1 MPQCSIIVAQMIV
14 YLDGRIVAPKN
25 ELLLLCILLIQSKN
39 QQGQRIKVSWFF
51 CPGKLSMST
60 ASAQHELIEQIVARH
75 RRRPDRLLQILRDV
89 QDQLNYLSDA
99 TLVAVAEQLGVSHA
113 QVRSTRDFYAFLYAE
128 NRGRYR
134 ILFSDNITDRMLGN
148 QALFRRMLANFGLPP
163 GKVSEDGL
171 VSVDLTSCTG
181 MCDQGPAIL
190 VNEIAITRMT
200 EQRVDQICELVRRE
214 VPLSQWP
221 AEFFVV
227 EDNIRRADLLL
238 GTPHEP
244 GHAIRAAV
252 ARGRDGMLAEMR
264 LSNLRGRGGA
274 GFTTAIKWEA
284 CRQAA
289 GEQRYIVCN
298 ADEGEP
304 GTFKDRVLLQSY
316 AGRVFE
322 GMAIAAY
329 TVGASLGLLY
339 LRAEYRYLRPKLE
352 AFLADMRANNLLGH
366 NICGVPDFDFD
377 IEIHLGAG
385 AYVCGEE
392 SALIESLEGKAG
404 KPRIR
409 PPFPVTCGYMN
420 KPTVVNNVETLC
432 KTTEIAIHGGAWYE
446 AIGTKQSTGT
456 KVLSVAGD
464 CARPGLY
471 EYAFGVRIAQV
482 LEDCGASEAMAVQV
496 SGASGVCLSERE
508 FGRRIAFEDV
518 PTAGSFMI
526 FDTSRDLFEVA
537 HNFVHFFRHESC
549 GFCTPC
555 RGGTALMGEIMDKI
569 AAGRGTQYEMNEL
582 LRLQAVMKASSHC
595 GLGQTA
601 GNAVADTVQKFRP
614 AYERRLA
621 DTDFVPAFDL
631 DAALAKT
638 RELVGRDDAGAHLGA
653 EA

>member
-1 MPQCSIIVAQMIV
+1 MSEVSEFSRLVEPV
-14 YLDGRIVAPKN
+14 
-25 ELLLLCILLIQSKN
+25 LL
-39 QQGQRIKVSWFF
+39 
-51 CPGKLSMST
+51 
-60 ASAQHELIEQIVARH
+60 RH
-75 RRRPDRLLQILRDV
+75 QRRPDRLLQILRDV
-89 QDQLNYLSDA
+89 QDVLDYLSDD
-99 TLVAVAEQLGVSHA
+99 TLVLLAEELKISYA
-113 QVRSTRDFYAFLYAE
+113 QVRSTRDFYAFLYSE

-148 QALFRRMLANFGLPP
+148 QALFEQMLANFGLTA
-163 GKVSEDGL
+163 GQVSADGL

-190 VNEIAITRMT
+190 VNELAITRMT
-200 EQRVDQICELVRRE
+200 PQRVDEICVLVKNE
-214 VPLSQWP
+214 VPLADWP

-227 EDNIRRADLLL
+227 EDNIRRADMLL

-244 GHAIRAAV
+244 GHAIRAAIT
-252 ARGRDGMLAEMR
+252 RGRDGMLAEMR
-264 LSNLRGRGGA
+264 AANLRGRGGA

-284 CRQAA
+284 CRQAP

-322 GMAIAAY
+322 GMIIAAY
-329 TVGASLGLLY
+329 TVGAQLGMLY
-339 LRAEYRYLRPKLE
+339 LRAEYRYLRPQLE
-352 AFLADMRANNLLGH
+352 AFLAGMRAQNLLGKD
-366 NICGVPDFDFD
+366 IAGDKGFDFD

-385 AYVCGEE
+385 AYICGEE

-404 KPRIR
+404 KPRVR

-420 KPTVVNNVETLC
+420 QPTVVNNVETLC
-432 KTTEIAIHGGAWYE
+432 KATEIAIHGGAWYE

-456 KVLSVAGD
+456 KIISVAGD
-464 CARPGLY
+464 CERPGLY
-471 EYAFGVRIAQV
+471 EYAFGVRIAQI

-526 FDTSRDLFEVA
+526 FDTQRDLFEVA
-537 HNFVHFFRHESC
+537 RNFAHFFRHESC

-555 RGGTALMGEIMDKI
+555 RTGTALLSDLMDKI
-569 AAGRGTQYEMNEL
+569 ADGRGTQYEMNEL
-582 LRLQAVMKASSHC
+582 LRVQAVMKASSHC

-614 AYERRLA
+614 AYERLLA
-621 DTDFVPAFDL
+621 QTDFMPAFDL
-631 DAALAKT
+631 DAALAKGRAIT
-638 RELVGRDDAGAHLGA
+638 GRDDALAHLDQGA
-653 EA
+653 